1 MPVRAIAFFLLIAA
15 FAGYTTRSAYANGRF
30 PLAQQLIV
38 APRSAT
44 PPGAPPLLVLRSTF
58 GLLVSRDGGRTFRW
72 VCEQTFGYSGTWDPP
87 LAFGKD
93 GTLYVGLE
101 SGLAYT
107 RDFCKVSRVPELEGE
122 TVKDLSV
129 DSAGVALVVTTTPG
143 RPSALF
149 RGVAGGR
156 FERGGKGLEDMYIV
170 TVDAAPSR
178 PSRVYVSGQPNGTLK
193 GRLFR
198 SDDGGRR
205 FVAHDQVR
213 SHDGAYFL
221 IGVDPKNPD
230 RVLSRFLHLEGS
242 EVALSEDAGKTTRT
256 VLSIPSAMYGAAI
269 SPDGARVWA
278 GSGLPAD
285 GVFLS
290 NDRGRTFARASHVGV
305 QCLTATDA
313 ALYQCA
319 NPFTLGGPA
328 LGASTDDGASFRTL
342 SSFAN
347 VEGAEPCDG
356 RLKGPCGESYLEVR
370 ATLAPWRDAGADEAG
385 AGAADEAGVGSD
397 AGSAVGG
404 PGSEPGEAAP
414 RRGRGCLCV
423 GAPGTA
429 PGGGWDLAIAT
440 AVAGLAGLARRRGL
454 GRAHPT
460 HGRTDPTAGVPCA
473 PGSTSLGR

>member
-1 MPVRAIAFFLLIAA
+1 M
-15 FAGYTTRSAYANGRF
+15 
-30 PLAQQLIV
+30 V

-44 PPGAPPLLVLRSTF
+44 PAGAQPVLVLRSTF

-87 LAFGKD
+87 IAFAKD

-101 SGLAYT
+101 AGLATT
-107 RDFCKVSRVPELEGE
+107 RDFCTVSRVRELEGE

-129 DSAGVALVVTTTPG
+129 DGDGGVLVITTTPG

-149 RGVAGGR
+149 RGAPGRR
-156 FERGGKGLEDMYIV
+156 FERGGKGLEGMYLV
-170 TVDAAPSR
+170 TVDAAPSK

-198 SDDGGRR
+198 SDDGGRQ
-205 FVAHDQVR
+205 FVEQDQVR

-221 IGVDPKNPD
+221 IGVDPRDPD

-242 EVALSEDAGKTTRT
+242 EVALSEDAGRTTRT
-256 VLSIPSAMYGAAI
+256 VLSMPSAMYGAAI

-285 GVFLS
+285 GVFVS
-290 NDRGRTFARASHVGV
+290 RDRGRTFARAGQVGV
-305 QCLTATDA
+305 QCLTATET

-328 LGASTDDGASFRTL
+328 LGASSDDGATFRTL

-347 VEGAEPCDG
+347 VEGAVPCDG

-370 ATLAPWRDAGADEAG
+370 ATLAPWRDAGAQEAG
-385 AGAADEAGVGSD
+385 AGGAGAEGETNDAGMTAGAD
-397 AGSAVGG
+397 AGSAA
-404 PGSEPGEAAP
+404 GSEPP
-414 RRGRGCLCV
+414 RRGRGCLCA
-423 GAPGTA
+423 GAPEPKA
-429 PGGGWDLAIAT
+429 CGGELTLAAACAALVT
-440 AVAGLAGLARRRGL
+440 LVRRRGA
-454 GRAHPT
+454 RA
-460 HGRTDPTAGVPCA
+460 G
-473 PGSTSLGR
+473 